1 MTDLLISD
9 EQRDLSNTGSN
20 YNDIDGINIQNY
32 KYSSMHINIY
42 SLPSKFDQLKEI
54 IVKLKLNNTQIDFI
68 LLCETFLNDENA
80 DMYQIPGY
88 SFIQKNRK
96 IKSKEGV
103 GIYISNQYT
112 YYAAGIWGVKRYNSP
127 DIVQRKAMRY
137 FLGTNKFTAIPAL
150 EGDMGWFPPYIR
162 HRLEAVRLFIRLS
175 RMSPD
180 RLTKRVFLWDLRPTP
195 QLG

>member
-1 MTDLLISD
+1 
-9 EQRDLSNTGSN
+9 
-20 YNDIDGINIQNY
+20 
-32 KYSSMHINIY
+32 MHINIH

-96 IKSKEGV
+96 IKSKGGV

-112 YYAAGIWGVKRYNSP
+112 YIERP
-127 DIVQRKAMRY
+127 D
-137 FLGTNKFTAIPAL
+137 LTTNYEGEFECIMAL
-150 EGDMGWFPPYIR
+150 
-162 HRLEAVRLFIRLS
+162 
-175 RMSPD
+175 
-180 RLTKRVFLWDLRPTP
+180 
-195 QLG
+195 